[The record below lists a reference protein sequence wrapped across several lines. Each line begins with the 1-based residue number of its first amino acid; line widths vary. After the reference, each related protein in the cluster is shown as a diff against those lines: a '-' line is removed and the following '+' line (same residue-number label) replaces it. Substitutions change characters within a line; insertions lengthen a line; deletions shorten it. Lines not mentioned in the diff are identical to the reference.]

1 MSNRVARGGGKRR
14 MASIFTRPGTPSKKA
29 KTDTVGTVDL
39 VGSGSDDE
47 GKDKAGEEEEEE
59 EEEED

>member
-1 MSNRVARGGGKRR
+1 